1 MRNDYRWTALVG
13 AVVLTFSS
21 PIQVLADEAAQGGST
36 IETAVAVPTLPVNEE
51 VQTVTVSGE
60 AGSGFSA
67 ATGVVSVPAGT
78 AESGNGSISVP
89 AGTAEGG
96 SGSVSVP
103 GQIVESQTPDGSS
116 GTVSVGNQGGLS
128 GAADAN
134 IQTGGALPGTDAAGA
149 AQPAESSGDTAAGTD
164 KAAAPKDF
172 SKGPGFVYEPEEPVQ
187 EEPAPVQEQET
198 LPVPNPVQILPSQPI
213 RGIMAQDGTVALADV
228 VNSIV
233 QVADKYSYDQMILD
247 MSLLKV
253 RYQDKLHI
261 REIGESLDN
270 RKIYDCIIGNEHA
283 PKHILIQG
291 GIHARE
297 YMNPLM
303 MMQQMELILANYDT
317 GSFHG
322 MPLTEMFNYVAVH
335 FVPMTNPDGI
345 TISQFGPE
353 AIRSADLRQEINQCY
368 VSDLSRGKASLNAA
382 SYYSR
387 WKANARGVDLN
398 LNFDALWEE
407 IGSGLPS
414 SDGFRGVTPVSE
426 PETQALVNL
435 YNNPNYPWAAVIHYH
450 SMGNVIYWDI
460 RGNKVQAQSRELAEL
475 MSSVTGGYRILP
487 SSGGGGYKDWI
498 QLSEHPVPSVTM
510 ETGSVACPIP
520 VTYYGGIWAQNC
532 LTWAYVMEWAAVH

>member
-1 MRNDYRWTALVG
+1 MRNNYRWMALAG
-13 AVVLTFSS
+13 AAVLTLSS
-21 PIQVLADEAAQGGST
+21 PVQVFADEITQGGST
-36 IETAVAVPTLPVNEE
+36 IETAVIVPTLPVDEE
-51 VQTVTVSGE
+51 VKTTVVPGE
-60 AGSGFSA
+60 NAGGGSVVGE
-67 ATGVVSVPAGT
+67 TVSVPAG
-78 AESGNGSISVP
+78 AEQS
-89 AGTAEGG
+89 G
-96 SGSVSVP
+96 SGSVSAP
-103 GQIVESQTPDGSS
+103 AEIVESGAANGNS
-116 GTVSVGNQGGLS
+116 GTVSAEPQ
-128 GAADAN
+128 A
-134 IQTGGALPGTDAAGA
+134 
-149 AQPAESSGDTAAGTD
+149 PAEGSISGGTSTGTTV
-164 KAAAPKDF
+164 PKDF
-172 SKGPGFVYEPEEPVQ
+172 SGGPGYVYEPEEPVQ
-187 EEPAPVQEQET
+187 EAPAPTQEEP
-198 LPVPNPVQILPSQPI
+198 LPVQNPVQTLPSQPI
-213 RGIMAQDGTVALADV
+213 RGIMAQDGSIALADV

-233 QVADKYSYDQMILD
+233 QVADKYSYEQMILD

-261 REIGESLDN
+261 QEIGESLDN
-270 RKIYDCIIGNEHA
+270 RKLYDCIIGNVHA

-353 AIRSADLRQEINQCY
+353 AIRSANLREEINQCY
-368 VSDLSRGKASLNAA
+368 LSDLARGKASLDTA

-407 IGSGLPS
+407 IGGGLPS
-414 SDGFRGVTPVSE
+414 SNGFRGVTPASE

-435 YNNPNYPWAAVIHYH
+435 YLNPSYSWAAVLHYH

-460 RGNKVQAQSRELAEL
+460 RGNKVQEESRELAQL
-475 MSSVTGGYRILP
+475 MSNVTGGYRILP
-487 SSGGGGYKDWI
+487 STGGGGYKDWI
-498 QLSEHPVPSVTM
+498 QLSERPVPSVTL
-510 ETGSVACPIP
+510 ETGSVSCPIP
-520 VTYYGGIWAQNC
+520 VTYYGGIWSQNC
-532 LTWAYVMEWAAVH
+532 LTWAYAMEWVAVR